1 MGTSVASVQGGE
13 AAAQAARPDPEHTP
27 VSLAGAGT
35 TAFARSAAPFRLIL
49 TLQAA
54 NTRRKRPGGW
64 YGACRRD
71 YPAAVSANC
80 FLRRR

>member
-54 NTRRKRPGGW
+54 NTLRKGGPT
-64 YGACRRD
+64 GASGRG